1 MAAGV
6 LSEGILI
13 IASVII
19 ATSIAGVVM
28 NQVGVFQST
37 FTATTENQKDIMLTK
52 VKIVYVT
59 NTTDNHVSVWIKNIG
74 INTVVDANKTDVYY
88 GEINQVQSM
97 VHNPKKQIDNNWM
110 WNAPLP
116 QPIWQI
122 SDTHSI
128 NITDLDLFPGKTY
141 HVTITTP
148 NGVTDEAIF
157 STFGNCH
164 C

>member
-1 MAAGV
+1 LAAGV

-13 IASVII
+13 IASVVI

-59 NTTDNHVSVWIKNIG
+59 NTTDNHVNVWIKNIG
-74 INTVVDANKTDVYY
+74 INPIVNANNTDVYF
-88 GEINQVQSM
+88 GEIDQVQNI
-97 VHNPKKQIDNNWM
+97 VHNPKQQNNNNWM
-110 WNAPLP
+110 WDGPLP

-122 SDTHSI
+122 SETHSI
-128 NITDLDLFPGKTY
+128 NITDADLTPGLTY
-141 HVTITTP
+141 QVTITTP
-148 NGVTDEAIF
+148 NGVTDEHIF
-157 STFGNCH
+157 SVLGNP
-164 C
+164 

>member
-1 MAAGV
+1 M
-6 LSEGILI
+6 SEAILI
-13 IASVII
+13 IASVVI

-28 NQVGVFQST
+28 SQVGVFEST
-37 FTATTENQKDIMLTK
+37 FTATTENQKDIILTK
-52 VKIVYVT
+52 VKIVYAT

-74 INTVVDANKTDVYY
+74 INTITSANQTDVYF

-116 QPIWQI
+116 QPVWQI

-128 NITDLDLFPGKTY
+128 NITDFDLEPNKTY
-141 HVTITTP
+141 QVTITTP
-148 NGVTDEAIF
+148 NGVTDEEIF
-157 STFGNCH
+157 STFGTP
-164 C
+164 

>member
-1 MAAGV
+1 M
-6 LSEGILI
+6 SEAILI
-13 IASVII
+13 IASVVI

-28 NQVGVFQST
+28 SQVGIFEST

-59 NTTDNHVSVWIKNIG
+59 NTTDNHVSVWVKNIG
-74 INTVVDANKTDVYY
+74 INPIAAANQTDVYY
-88 GEINQVQSM
+88 GEINQVQYM
-97 VHNPKKQIDNNWM
+97 EHNSKNQLDTTWQ

-116 QPIWQI
+116 TEPAWAI

-128 NITDLDLFPGKTY
+128 NITDADLKPGVTY

-148 NGVTDEAIF
+148 NGVTDEQIF
-157 STFGNCH
+157 SVLGN
-164 C
+164 

>member
-1 MAAGV
+1 M
-6 LSEGILI
+6 SEAILI
-13 IASVII
+13 IASVVI

-28 NQVGVFQST
+28 SQVGVFEST
-37 FTATTENQKDIMLTK
+37 FTATTENQKDIISTK

-59 NTTDNHVSVWIKNIG
+59 NTTDNHVSVWVKNIG
-74 INTVVDANKTDVYY
+74 INTITSANQTDVYF
-88 GEINQVQSM
+88 GEINQVQNM
-97 VHNPKKQIDNNWM
+97 EHNSKKQLDTTWL

-128 NITDLDLFPGKTY
+128 NITDNDLEPNKTY
-141 HVTITTP
+141 QVRITTP
-148 NGVTDEAIF
+148 NGVIDEEIF

>member
-13 IASVII
+13 IASVVI

-59 NTTDNHVSVWIKNIG
+59 NTTDNHVNVWIKNIG
-74 INTVVDANKTDVYY
+74 INPIVNANNTDVYF
-88 GEINQVQSM
+88 GEIDQVQNI
-97 VHNPKKQIDNNWM
+97 VHNPKQQNNNNWM
-110 WNAPLP
+110 WDGPLP

-122 SDTHSI
+122 SETHSI
-128 NITDLDLFPGKTY
+128 NITDADLTPGVTY
-141 HVTITTP
+141 QVTITTP
-148 NGVTDEAIF
+148 NGVTDEHIF
-157 STFGNCH
+157 SVLGNP
-164 C
+164 

>member
-1 MAAGV
+1 
-6 LSEGILI
+6 
-13 IASVII
+13 
-19 ATSIAGVVM
+19 
-28 NQVGVFQST
+28 
-37 FTATTENQKDIMLTK
+37 MLTK

-74 INTVVDANKTDVYY
+74 INTITGANNTDVYF
-88 GEINQVQSM
+88 GEINQVTNM
-97 VHNPKKQIDNNWM
+97 AHNPKKQINNNWQ
-110 WNAPLP
+110 WNGPLP

-128 NITDLDLFPGKTY
+128 NITDADLFPGKTY
-141 HVTITTP
+141 QVTITTP
-148 NGVTDEAIF
+148 NGVTDDAIF

>member
-1 MAAGV
+1 MASGIM
-6 LSEGILI
+6 SEAILI
-13 IASVII
+13 IASVVI

-28 NQVGVFQST
+28 SQVGVFEST
-37 FTATTENQKDIMLTK
+37 FTATTQNQKDIISTK

-74 INTVVDANKTDVYY
+74 INTITSANQTDVYF
-88 GEINQVQSM
+88 GEINQVQNM
-97 VHNPKKQIDNNWM
+97 IHNPKKQIDNNWM
-110 WNAPLP
+110 WDAPLP
-116 QPIWQI
+116 QLIWQI

-128 NITDLDLFPGKTY
+128 NITDVDLEPNKTY
-141 HVTITTP
+141 QVRITTP
-148 NGVTDEAIF
+148 NGVIDEEIF

>member
-13 IASVII
+13 IASVVI

-59 NTTDNHVSVWIKNIG
+59 NTTDNHVNVWIKNIG
-74 INTVVDANKTDVYY
+74 INPIVNANNTDVYF
-88 GEINQVQSM
+88 GEINQVQNI
-97 VHNPKKQIDNNWM
+97 VHNTKQQNNNNWM
-110 WNAPLP
+110 WDGPLP

-122 SDTHSI
+122 SETHSI
-128 NITDLDLFPGKTY
+128 NITDADLTPGVTY
-141 HVTITTP
+141 QVTITTP
-148 NGVTDEAIF
+148 NGVTDEHIF
-157 STFGNCH
+157 SVLGNP
-164 C
+164 

>member
-1 MAAGV
+1 MAAGIM
-6 LSEGILI
+6 SEGILI

-19 ATSIAGVVM
+19 ATAIAGIVM
-28 NQVGVFQST
+28 SQVGVFEST

-59 NTTDNHVSVWIKNIG
+59 NTTDNHVTVWIKNIG
-74 INTVVDANKTDVYY
+74 INPITGANNTDVYF
-88 GEINQVQSM
+88 GEINQVTNI
-97 VHNPKKQIDNNWM
+97 VHNPKKQIDNNWQ

-128 NITDLDLFPGKTY
+128 NITDVDLIAGRTY
-141 HVTITTP
+141 QVTITTP
-148 NGVTDEAIF
+148 NGVTDEEIF
-157 STFGNCH
+157 STFGTP
-164 C
+164 

>member
-1 MAAGV
+1 M
-6 LSEGILI
+6 SEAILI
-13 IASVII
+13 IASVVI
-19 ATSIAGVVM
+19 ASSIAGVVM
-28 NQVGVFQST
+28 SQVGVFEST
-37 FTATTENQKDIMLTK
+37 FTATTENQKDIISTK

-59 NTTDNHVSVWIKNIG
+59 NTTDNHVSVWVKNIG
-74 INTVVDANKTDVYY
+74 INTITSANQTDVYF
-88 GEINQVQSM
+88 GEINQVQNM
-97 VHNPKKQIDNNWM
+97 EHNTKKQLDTTWL

-128 NITDLDLFPGKTY
+128 NITDTDLEPNKTY
-141 HVTITTP
+141 HVRITTP
-148 NGVTDEAIF
+148 NGVIDEEIF

>member
-1 MAAGV
+1 MAAGIM
-6 LSEGILI
+6 SEGILI

-19 ATSIAGVVM
+19 ATAIAGVVM
-28 NQVGVFQST
+28 SQVGVFEST

-74 INTVVDANKTDVYY
+74 INTITGANNTDVYF
-88 GEINQVQSM
+88 GEINQVTNI
-97 VHNPKKQIDNNWM
+97 VHNPKKQIDNNWQ

-128 NITDLDLFPGKTY
+128 NITDVDLIAGRTY
-141 HVTITTP
+141 QVTITTP
-148 NGVTDEAIF
+148 NGVTDEEIF
-157 STFGNCH
+157 STFGNCK

>member
-1 MAAGV
+1 LAAGV

-13 IASVII
+13 IASVVI

-59 NTTDNHVSVWIKNIG
+59 NTTDNHVNVWIKNIG
-74 INTVVDANKTDVYY
+74 INPIVNANNTDVYF
-88 GEINQVQSM
+88 GEINQVQNI
-97 VHNPKKQIDNNWM
+97 VHNPKQQINNNWM
-110 WNAPLP
+110 WDGPLP

-122 SDTHSI
+122 SETHSI
-128 NITDLDLFPGKTY
+128 NITDADLTPGVTY
-141 HVTITTP
+141 QVTITTP
-148 NGVTDEAIF
+148 NGVTDEHIF
-157 STFGNCH
+157 SVLGNP
-164 C
+164 